1 MDQHQQQLPH
11 VLTISP
17 PTPFQ
22 VSKVSYVIPI
32 YRVKASPCRL
42 LHQAQEKIHVSLPM
56 SLPTSNAFSLERP
69 IRCSVKSARVE
80 AITVIIPVQRLDKI
94 IKRKTH
100 AMQSRH
106 PITAYSLSPFV
117 SSSCCC
123 SRQVSTPE
131 LEVVRVP
138 RHRPLRRVW
147 ERSDAS
153 FPSYRL
159 LMHPKRRFRA

>member
-1 MDQHQQQLPH
+1 MDQHQQQLPQ

-80 AITVIIPVQRLDKI
+80 AITVIIPVQRLARII
-94 IKRKTH
+94 IKKPH

-106 PITAYSLSPFV
+106 PITASSFSPLLV
-117 SSSCCC
+117 
-123 SRQVSTPE
+123 
-131 LEVVRVP
+131 LAVVV
-138 RHRPLRRVW
+138 LV
-147 ERSDAS
+147 
-153 FPSYRL
+153 
-159 LMHPKRRFRA
+159 RFRLRSSRWCECRGTVHFDECGSDPTPLFLRTVF